1 MKLDYK
7 RTIYIGTAF
16 LGISAFWQ
24 LYDVV
29 IPLILENTFQLN
41 KTWTGLAMSLDNIL
55 SLFLL
60 PYFGALSDRFNSR
73 HGKRLPIVLLGS
85 LLICFGL
92 VLLPYATSHKLFWL
106 FNLGLGL
113 VLFAISI
120 SQAPAIAPMPD
131 LTPKPLRT
139 SSIL

>member
-41 KTWTGLAMSLDNIL
+41 KTWTGLIMSLDNIL
-55 SLFLL
+55 SLFS
-60 PYFGALSDRFNSR
+60 Y
-73 HGKRLPIVLLGS
+73 PILVPCLTGS
-85 LLICFGL
+85 TAGTASGF
-92 VLLPYATSHKLFWL
+92 P
-106 FNLGLGL
+106 
-113 VLFAISI
+113 
-120 SQAPAIAPMPD
+120 
-131 LTPKPLRT
+131 
-139 SSIL
+139 SSF